1 MKAPH
6 PTPHRFMDM
15 LMDENCNPKQAHALL
30 EHILT
35 LGGPEAHAFAAQLV
49 TRARA
54 GSGPDRYKKKLAE
67 LDRQIESIA
76 SGPLRLATFVS
87 LVQPRGGQLRA
98 MVKFEDGTTA
108 FPAVLDEDQGGR
120 FRRGSSLLLDVQA
133 KLLIAETP
141 SAETSGETAVLERRI
156 GPGAVEVTLRG
167 DEGHVFDASEE
178 LIDAVQ
184 RGDAA
189 PGCRVRVCSR
199 RRFAFATLPE
209 ADPSAHYRYLDRSPM
224 PDVVVERDLG
234 DPPAFIDELTAWVT
248 DEMTDPTVRRSYR
261 LPRSVIKLLA
271 GISGSG
277 KSFAVSA
284 VIRRIGETVSEVT
297 GVPLTSLPPRV
308 MRFRPSTVLSQ
319 WLGESDKNIARFFEE
334 ARRLSAETVAAADGR
349 QVQIPVILVLE
360 EIDGLTRHRGGDAV
374 YDRILT
380 TLLELLDPARPEFQD
395 RMILVLGTTNVPE
408 LIDMAFLRRIGGTVE
423 RFGRLTRRSFASVAA
438 KKLAQVPMAE
448 NGDRPP
454 EALRAA
460 AVAELASWLYSPNG
474 ETPGQVALHIVGT
487 QTPDIRYRRDFMT
500 AGLVERAVV
509 QASVQACR
517 AQIEGCE
524 NPGLSAGAL
533 KKALDAQVQTVV
545 DLLRADNVARYL
557 ELPEGVR
564 VQSVEKIAQSRHVRL
579 APPRAAA

>member
-1 MKAPH
+1 MKEIH
-6 PTPHRFMDM
+6 PTTLRFMDM
-15 LMDENCNPKQAHALL
+15 LLDENCNPKQAHALI
-30 EHILT
+30 EHIFA
-35 LGGPEAHAFAAQLV
+35 LGGPEARTFVAQLV

-54 GSGPDRYKKKLAE
+54 GSGPSLYKKKLAE
-67 LDRQIESIA
+67 LDRQIESLA
-76 SGPLRLATFVS
+76 SGPLRPATFVS
-87 LVQPRGGQLRA
+87 LVRPQGGQLRA

-108 FPAVLDEDQGGR
+108 FPAVLDEDLGGR
-120 FRRGSSLLLDVQA
+120 FRRGGSLLLDVQA
-133 KLLIAETP
+133 KLLISETP
-141 SAETSGETAVLERRI
+141 TADASGETAVLERQV
-156 GPGAVEVTLRG
+156 GPATVEVTLRG
-167 DEGHVFDASEE
+167 DEGHIFDASEE
-178 LIDAVQ
+178 LIDAIEN
-184 RGDAA
+184 GDAA

-209 ADPSAHYRYLDRSPM
+209 ADPAAHYRYLDRSPM

-284 VIRRIGETVSEVT
+284 VIRRIGETVSKVT
-297 GVPLTSLPPRV
+297 GVALSDLPPRV
-308 MRFRPSTVLSQ
+308 MRFRSSTVLSQ

-334 ARRLSAETVAAADGR
+334 AHRLSAETITAADGR
-349 QVQIPVILVLE
+349 RVQVPVILVLE

-395 RMILVLGTTNVPE
+395 HMILVLGTTNVPE

-423 RFGRLTRRSFASVAA
+423 RFGRLMRRSFASVAA
-438 KKLAQVPMAE
+438 KKLAQVPMAGS
-448 NGDRPP
+448 GDRDP
-454 EALRAA
+454 ETLRAA
-460 AVAELASWLYSPNG
+460 TVSELTSWLYSPNG
-474 ETPGQVALHIVGT
+474 ETSGQVALHIVGT
-487 QTPDIRYRRDFMT
+487 QTPDVRYRRDFMT
-500 AGLVERAVV
+500 AGLVERAVL
-509 QASVQACR
+509 QASVRACR
-517 AQIEGCE
+517 AQIEGRD
-524 NPGLSAGAL
+524 NPGLSVGAI

-545 DLLRADNVARYL
+545 DLLRAENVARYL

-564 VQSVEKIAQSRHVRL
+564 VQSVEKIRPSRHVRL
-579 APPRAAA
+579 APPRAA